1 MVTAVF
7 PAAGQGRRMQTG
19 INKIFLR
26 LSDKPILIHTLL
38 AFSRCSE
45 IDNLIIS
52 VASDEV
58 RTVERL
64 LKTVPHLKPYK
75 VIVGGSER
83 QYSIAN
89 ALKVIDEMT
98 DIVLVHDAAR
108 PLISTEVISRTV
120 ASAREHGSGV
130 VAVRATNTI
139 KIAGDDMIIQSTP
152 DRDHVWSIQTP
163 QGFTKDIIMRA
174 YAKAE
179 AENYLGTDD
188 SCLVERLD
196 DVDVHLVEGD
206 FSNIKITTPEDMII
220 AEAFLREG
228 VISNMVGKAVDVVA
242 GAAEFLK
249 KGFGRR

>member
-7 PAAGQGRRMQTG
+7 PAAGQGSRMQTG
-19 INKIFLR
+19 INKIFLK
-26 LSDKPILIHTLL
+26 LSDKPVLIHTLL
-38 AFSRCSE
+38 AFSRCDD
-45 IDNLIIS
+45 IDNLIIA
-52 VASDEV
+52 VAADEIKM
-58 RTVERL
+58 VEGL

-89 ALKVIDEMT
+89 ALKALDEST

-108 PLISTEVISRTV
+108 PLVSPEVISRTV
-120 ASAREHGSGV
+120 ASARQYGSGV

-139 KIAGDDMIIQSTP
+139 KIASDDMIVESTP
-152 DRDHVWSIQTP
+152 NRNHVWSIQTP
-163 QGFTKDIIMRA
+163 QGFEKDLLLRA
-174 YAKAE
+174 YAKADE
-179 AENYLGTDD
+179 EDYLGTDD
-188 SCLVERLD
+188 ACLVERLE
-196 DVDVHLVEGD
+196 DVQVHLVEGE

-228 VISNMVGKAVDVVA
+228 VISNVVNKAVDVVS